1 MIVALR
7 PLASVGP
14 EARWDAAARG
24 TLAGFTITV
33 PIVAW
38 AVDLGVALTASH
50 VVAMVV
56 MMLAALVWVV
66 IRRPFRMD
74 FATFALA
81 CFVAVAT
88 VTVVRVLLGPDVV
101 IFEESFHR
109 KAVKQLVGLY
119 FALAFFVALRYI
131 ADSFRL
137 APFLARTHFWMTAV
151 VAACTILQFFVALWD
166 INSELANFP
175 VYNTTLGETRRL
187 GTGVLLYGFPRVSL
201 TLVEPSRLGI
211 YLLTGW
217 GLWLY
222 ARNRESEGLSSGPL
236 SLAAGILLGAAVLM
250 TGSRAAHVV
259 FMMVAAGAVLLRPQ
273 RLARLALV
281 VASIVVAAALTGPWK
296 AARIAAT
303 LLPEEVPSAVTLPA
317 QSRPVSE
324 SAAAD
329 SEFHKRID
337 RMVEAL
343 EDRLIAVG
351 AYSGISARHRIGSL
365 VVALSVFRDY
375 PLLGIG
381 YGTSEFAMALR
392 YPQKEMG
399 PILGEGPHRP
409 TMLGVHAVILAE
421 TGVIGVLCILIFVG
435 SVCLTLVRTIRQG
448 DASTRALGW
457 GMAASLGGYA
467 IAMTGQSIEVYQ
479 LLLVWPLL
487 AIALTLDPT
496 TSRKNTPST

>member
-1 MIVALR
+1 MIVAHR
-7 PLASVGP
+7 PLASLGP
-14 EARWDAAARG
+14 EARWTAAARG

-50 VVAMVV
+50 VVAMFV
-56 MMLAALVWVV
+56 MVLAALVWVV
-66 IRRPFRMD
+66 IRRPFRVD

-81 CFVAVAT
+81 CFAAVAT
-88 VTVVRVLLGPDVV
+88 VTVVRVLLGPDNV
-101 IFEESFHR
+101 IFEESLHR

-119 FALAFFVALRYI
+119 FALAFFIALRYI

-137 APFLARTHFWMTAV
+137 APFLARAHFWTTAV
-151 VAACTILQFFVALWD
+151 VAAFTILQFFAALWD

-217 GLWLY
+217 ALWLY
-222 ARNRESEGLSSGPL
+222 ARNREGEALSSGPL
-236 SLAAGILLGAAVLM
+236 RLAAGILLGAAVLM

-281 VASIVVAAALTGPWK
+281 AASVALAATLTGPWK

-303 LLPEEVPSAVTLPA
+303 LLPEDAPSAVAVAAP
-317 QSRPVSE
+317 SRPREPVAGE
-324 SAAAD
+324 SD
-329 SEFHKRID
+329 FHKRID

-351 AYSGISARHRIGSL
+351 AHSGISARHRIGSL

-375 PLLGIG
+375 PLLGVG

-421 TGVIGVLCILIFVG
+421 TGVIGGLCILVFVG
-435 SVCLTLVRTIRQG
+435 SVCLALVRTIRRS
-448 DASTRALGW
+448 DAPTRALGW

-487 AIALTLDPT
+487 AIALTLDPAA
-496 TSRKNTPST
+496 SRKNTPST